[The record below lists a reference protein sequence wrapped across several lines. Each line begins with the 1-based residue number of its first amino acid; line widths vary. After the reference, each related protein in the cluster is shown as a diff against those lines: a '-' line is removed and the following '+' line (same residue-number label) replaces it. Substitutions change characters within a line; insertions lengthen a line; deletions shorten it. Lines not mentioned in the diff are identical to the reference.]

1 MGKPLVLKRFNVKS
15 IKDNGT
21 MACIGKRRS
30 GKSVLIKDIMWHKR
44 HLPVG
49 VAMSPT
55 EKANRFFRDFM
66 PEVCIYD
73 DFNLEAIESILTR
86 QQRIKEA
93 EEKGDTKGLPKNT
106 SAFIVADDC
115 MYDKKNWKSL
125 AIRNCFMNGR
135 HWNLFFLFSMQYC
148 VDISPDLRTNL
159 DYVFVFRES
168 VTEQKEK
175 LYKYFFGMFENK
187 KEFISVFDQTATGYD
202 FMCLDLT
209 LGNYE
214 KEECVFWGRADDRK
228 HPFRVG
234 HPRLW
239 WFAGEFGR
247 HGVSTGGPP
256 ALQGVPP
263 PASTTG
269 KRKNPEEQQ
278 QQQQQRSDAAKK
290 RGVDMGLGRDNSLRG
305 KTVIKLGEEGNDDA
319 PRPVAASSVA
329 TATTSHTAP
338 QQPQPQQQPLQGAT
352 HAATKRPQGVP
363 QVTQVPQGMY
373 RPPSPFGGSRNKR
386 CRR

>member
-1 MGKPLVLKRFNVKS
+1 MVKPLVLKRFNVKS

-135 HWNLFFLFSMQYC
+135 HWSLFFLFSMQYC

-187 KEFISVFDQTATGYD
+187 KEFIKVFDQTATGFD

-228 HPFRVG
+228 QPFRVG

-239 WFAGEFGR
+239 WFAGEFAR
-247 HGVSTGGPP
+247 HGVAKGGPP
-256 ALQGVPP
+256 RLQAAPEQQQGV
-263 PASTTG
+263 AG
-269 KRKNPEEQQ
+269 KRKNPELEHHAKANAGG
-278 QQQQQRSDAAKK
+278 RSDAAKK
-290 RGVDMGLGRDNSLRG
+290 RGVEMGLGRDNSMQG
-305 KTVIKLGEEGNDDA
+305 KTVIKLGEDGNGDDEHVARAA
-319 PRPVAASSVA
+319 PPVAPQVIPAA
-329 TATTSHTAP
+329 T
-338 QQPQPQQQPLQGAT
+338 
-352 HAATKRPQGVP
+352 AATKRPAPDAPRSNAGQP
-363 QVTQVPQGMY
+363 PQGMY
-373 RPPSPFGGSRNKR
+373 RPPSPFGGSRSKR
-386 CRR
+386 TRR

>member
-1 MGKPLVLKRFNVKS
+1 
-15 IKDNGT
+15 

-187 KEFISVFDQTATGYD
+187 KEFIQVFDQTATGYD

-247 HGVSTGGPP
+247 HGMSSGGPP
-256 ALQGVPP
+256 AG
-263 PASTTG
+263 PAIQAQPSSSSVGG
-269 KRKNPEEQQ
+269 KRKNPDEQP
-278 QQQQQRSDAAKK
+278 QQQRSDAAKK
-290 RGVDMGLGRDNSLRG
+290 RGVDMGLGRDNTLRG
-305 KTVIKLGEEGNDDA
+305 KTVIKLGEEGGNDDA
-319 PRPVAASSVA
+319 PAAP
-329 TATTSHTAP
+329 AP
-338 QQPQPQQQPLQGAT
+338 APPPRTVVQHQQPQQVAT
-352 HAATKRPQGVP
+352 HAATKRPHTTTASHVPHVP
-363 QVTQVPQGMY
+363 QVPHVPHGMY
-373 RPPSPFGGSRNKR
+373 RPPSPFGGRSKRSRR
-386 CRR
+386 